1 MSDTREYIAYPDE
14 LGTINIADEVLAVV
28 AASAATEVEG
38 VSSLAA
44 NLTTDL
50 AELMG
55 KKVYSKGV
63 RLTVANGQVAVD
75 ISILIQYGYAIP
87 DVAKKVQEAVMA
99 AVSNTSGMG
108 VSRVDIQ
115 VAGISFRREHKE
127 KK

>member
-1 MSDTREYIAYPDE
+1 MSDTREYISYPDE

-28 AASAATEVEG
+28 AASAAMEVEG
-38 VSSLAA
+38 VSSLVA

-87 DVAKKVQEAVMA
+87 DVAKKVQEAVMT